1 MPKTS
6 LAQPKDGFE
15 QVLINAKKTSNQLK
29 NELKLFFILHE
40 GLLDIKTYFT
50 HNNALA
56 EF

>member
-1 MPKTS
+1 MS

-15 QVLINAKKTSNQLK
+15 QVLINAKETSYQLK

-40 GLLDIKTYFT
+40 GLVDIKTYFT
-50 HNNALA
+50 HNNTLA